1 MGIGNWGF
9 GIGPIPMIHID
20 NIMKKQ
26 NILHKPIKK
35 EYILKIIDILLF
47 DNRNKNY
54 FNYIVG
60 GKKSNIY
67 LYKLL
72 D

>member
-1 MGIGNWGF
+1 MVIGNWEL

-35 EYILKIIDILLF
+35 EYILKIIDI
-47 DNRNKNY
+47 
-54 FNYIVG
+54 I
-60 GKKSNIY
+60 I
-67 LYKLL
+67 
-72 D
+72 

>member
-1 MGIGNWGF
+1 MGIGP
-9 GIGPIPMIHID
+9 IPIPMIHID

-35 EYILKIIDILLF
+35 EYILKIIDI
-47 DNRNKNY
+47 NKNY

-60 GKKSNIY
+60 GKKSN
-67 LYKLL
+67 KK
-72 D
+72 

>member
-1 MGIGNWGF
+1 MGIGNWGL
-9 GIGPIPMIHID
+9 GIGPIPIPMIHID

-35 EYILKIIDILLF
+35 EYILKIIDI
-47 DNRNKNY
+47 NKNY

-60 GKKSNIY
+60 GKKSN
-67 LYKLL
+67 KK
-72 D
+72 